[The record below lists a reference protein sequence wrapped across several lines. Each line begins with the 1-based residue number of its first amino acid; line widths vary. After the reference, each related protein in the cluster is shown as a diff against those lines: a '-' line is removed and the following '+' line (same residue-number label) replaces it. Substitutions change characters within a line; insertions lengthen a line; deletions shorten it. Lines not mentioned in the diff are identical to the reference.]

1 MKITKDYLNTHK
13 TARGGFT
20 RKQFQIL
27 GINWQPKKGWERQI
41 IGNELTIEEA
51 EQFEKAKSSKVENTG
66 KKFK

>member
-13 TARGGFT
+13 TAKGGFT

-27 GINWQPKKGWERQI
+27 GINWQPKKGWERQV
-41 IGNELTIEEA
+41 IGNELTPEEA
-51 EQFEKAKSSKVENTG
+51 ELFEKAKNIKVENTG